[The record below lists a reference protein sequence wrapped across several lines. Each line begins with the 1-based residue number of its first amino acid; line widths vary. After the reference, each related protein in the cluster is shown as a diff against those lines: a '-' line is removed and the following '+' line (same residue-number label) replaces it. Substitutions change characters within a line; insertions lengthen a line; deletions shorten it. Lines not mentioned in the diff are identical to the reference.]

1 MVIAAYDPTW
11 VAIRKHLEA
20 EVERLR
26 KANDNL
32 ELDPIKTAALRA
44 RIAAVKDLLMLPER
58 LAASAAM
65 SDPR

>member
-1 MVIAAYDPTW
+1 MITAYDPTW
-11 VAIRKHLEA
+11 VTIRKHLED
-20 EVERLR
+20 EIDRLR
-26 KANDNL
+26 KANDNVD
-32 ELDPIKTAALRA
+32 LDPIKTAALRA